1 VVVVGEDFHFGH
13 RRSGNVALLREMGA
27 ELGFDVEGLDLVGPD
42 GQPAGDADR
51 VSSTRIRHALAEGD
65 LALANRL
72 LGRPYEVRGVVAR
85 GDKRGREL
93 GFPTANVSV
102 PGDVLLPAD
111 GIYAGWYERPDGTVH
126 PTAISLGR
134 RPTFYAEAHASLL
147 EAHLLDFS
155 DDLYDEH
162 AEVRFVAW
170 LRGEA
175 KFASVHDLVAQ
186 IDRDCDEARRLLERF
201 DIDSSR

>member
-1 VVVVGEDFHFGH
+1 
-13 RRSGNVALLREMGA
+13 M
-27 ELGFDVEGLDLVGPD
+27 
-42 GQPAGDADR
+42 
-51 VSSTRIRHALAEGD
+51 
-65 LALANRL
+65 
-72 LGRPYEVRGVVAR
+72 VAR

-126 PTAISLGR
+126 PDGDLAGAA
-134 RPTFYAEAHASLL
+134 PTFYAEAHASLL

-155 DDLYDEH
+155 GDLYDEH

-170 LRGEA
+170 LRGEV
-175 KFASVHDLVAQ
+175 KFASVDELVAQ
-186 IDRDCDEARRLLERF
+186 IGRDVDAAASSALPGSSPPRAVRHRVVTLTVRERVLLGLMV
-201 DIDSSR
+201 